1 MTGRVVRLH
10 FRCHAALPIGSFLRV
25 TGSTLWAPGTA
36 AYDPT
41 DASPAIG
48 RTEAAG
54 FPVPNHE
61 ENDLSDSVI
70 PVSALYTSS
79 VEMVTTPDEYPVWR
93 TRKPV
98 VVVWHHSHKTVQHHY
113 YRYLVVSPG
122 GGVSEFNIM
131 GGDAEDMET
140 DMDDYPTMVSTSNE
154 GTGQT
159 VVMQWEDPF
168 NSLLSNNSNTA
179 SDNKGGEATNKSSAV
194 SLTSTL
200 AGGVVTKANY
210 RNLPYRTIDIDS
222 RSFNTE
228 ASKVKLDRWN
238 MPDDITFR
246 PYLIRDAVRDI
257 DGSVC
262 LLLMLMMLTG
272 DSVPLMELVYMC
284 MCVSIQCSSLS
295 RLSSCCVLLLYLK

>member
-1 MTGRVVRLH
+1 MSSSSAGGHEMTGRVVRLH

-36 AYDPT
+36 AHDPT
-41 DASPAIG
+41 DASPAME
-48 RTEAAG
+48 RTQANS
-54 FPVPNHE
+54 FPTSTE
-61 ENDLSDSVI
+61 DSDLSDGVI

-79 VEMVTTPDEYPVWR
+79 VEMVTTPEEYPVWR

-98 VVVWHHSHKTVQHHY
+98 VVVWHHSHKQVQHHY

-122 GGVSEFNIM
+122 GGISEFHAA
-131 GGDAEDMET
+131 GGSNETEMET

-168 NSLLSNNSNTA
+168 HSLLTPDGKESTM
-179 SDNKGGEATNKSSAV
+179 KSSAV
-194 SLTSTL
+194 SLTSSL

-210 RNLPYRTIDIDS
+210 RNLPYRTIDIDA
-222 RSFNTE
+222 RSFNAE

-238 MPDDITFR
+238 MPDDMTFR
-246 PYLIRDAVRDI
+246 PYLIRDAVR
-257 DGSVC
+257 
-262 LLLMLMMLTG
+262 
-272 DSVPLMELVYMC
+272 
-284 MCVSIQCSSLS
+284 
-295 RLSSCCVLLLYLK
+295 

>member
-1 MTGRVVRLH
+1 MSSSSTDITGLVVRLH

-36 AYDPT
+36 AHDPA

-48 RTEAAG
+48 STEAAA
-54 FPVPNHE
+54 FPVQHE
-61 ENDLSDSVI
+61 DIESPD

-79 VEMVTTPDEYPVWR
+79 VEMVTTPEEYPIWR

-98 VVVWHHSHKTVQHHY
+98 VVVWHHSQKTVQHHY

-122 GGVSEFNIM
+122 GGVAEFNSLP
-131 GGDAEDMET
+131 GGIDEMET

-168 NSLLSNNSNTA
+168 NSLADTKDSTLRQ
-179 SDNKGGEATNKSSAV
+179 SAV
-194 SLTSTL
+194 SLASSVV
-200 AGGVVTKANY
+200 GGVVTKANY

-222 RSFNTE
+222 SRFHIHNAE
-228 ASKVKLDRWN
+228 AARVKLDRWN
-238 MPDDITFR
+238 MPDDPTFR
-246 PYLIRDAVRDI
+246 PYLIRDAVRI
-257 DGSVC
+257 
-262 LLLMLMMLTG
+262 
-272 DSVPLMELVYMC
+272 
-284 MCVSIQCSSLS
+284 IQYIYCYSLS
-295 RLSSCCVLLLYLK
+295 LMSIVSMSILFSRCAHIVCCFATVCII

>member
-1 MTGRVVRLH
+1 MNSSSATSTAGGGGGGGHEMTGRVVRLH

-36 AYDPT
+36 AGLGPGDPS
-41 DASPAIG
+41 DA
-48 RTEAAG
+48 AANTSDD
-54 FPVPNHE
+54 VPDVSGGGGNSAGA
-61 ENDLSDSVI
+61 DGAVI

-79 VEMVTTPDEYPVWR
+79 VEMVTTPEDYPVWR

-98 VVVWHHSHKTVQHHY
+98 VVVWHHSHKHHQHHY

-122 GGVSEFNIM
+122 GGVREFRAANNVNNVNNNNNNDI
-131 GGDAEDMET
+131 DMET

-168 NSLLSNNSNTA
+168 NSLLSSSSSSADNRDKESSMNT
-179 SDNKGGEATNKSSAV
+179 NTNRSSSSAV
-194 SLTSTL
+194 SLTSSI

-210 RNLPYRTIDIDS
+210 RNLPYRTIDIDAQQQ
-222 RSFNTE
+222 SFNAE

-238 MPDDITFR
+238 MPDDMTFR
-246 PYLIRDAVRDI
+246 PYLIRDAVR
-257 DGSVC
+257 
-262 LLLMLMMLTG
+262 
-272 DSVPLMELVYMC
+272 
-284 MCVSIQCSSLS
+284 
-295 RLSSCCVLLLYLK
+295 

>member
-1 MTGRVVRLH
+1 MSSSSASGHEMTGRVVRLH

-36 AYDPT
+36 AHDPT
-41 DASPAIG
+41 EADSAIEK
-48 RTEAAG
+48 TSANS
-54 FPVPNHE
+54 FPVASE
-61 ENDLSDSVI
+61 DSDLSDGVI

-79 VEMVTTPDEYPVWR
+79 VEMVTTPEEYPVWR

-98 VVVWHHSHKTVQHHY
+98 VVVWHHSHKQQQHHY

-131 GGDAEDMET
+131 GGDAEEMDT

-168 NSLLSNNSNTA
+168 NSLLT
-179 SDNKGGEATNKSSAV
+179 TNDTEKSTMKSSAV
-194 SLTSTL
+194 SLTSSL

-210 RNLPYRTIDIDS
+210 RNLPYRTIDIDA
-222 RSFNTE
+222 RSFNAE
-228 ASKVKLDRWN
+228 VSKCKLDRWN
-238 MPDDITFR
+238 MPDDMTFR
-246 PYLIRDAVRDI
+246 PYLIRDAV
-257 DGSVC
+257 S
-262 LLLMLMMLTG
+262 
-272 DSVPLMELVYMC
+272 E
-284 MCVSIQCSSLS
+284 QQ
-295 RLSSCCVLLLYLK
+295 

>member
-1 MTGRVVRLH
+1 MSSSSAGGHEMTGRVVRLH

-36 AYDPT
+36 AHDPT
-41 DASPAIG
+41 DAAPAID

-54 FPVPNHE
+54 FPTQHE
-61 ENDLSDSVI
+61 DVDLSDGVI

-79 VEMVTTPDEYPVWR
+79 VEMVTTPEEYPVWR

-98 VVVWHHSHKTVQHHY
+98 VVVWHHAQKTVQHHY

-131 GGDAEDMET
+131 GGDADEMET

-168 NSLLSNNSNTA
+168 NSLLSAETKESTMR
-179 SDNKGGEATNKSSAV
+179 SSAV
-194 SLTSTL
+194 SLTNSL

-222 RSFNTE
+222 RSFNAE

-238 MPDDITFR
+238 MPDDATFR
-246 PYLIRDAVRDI
+246 PYLIRDAVSEQQWWGYRRTTDENFFLFTCVY
-257 DGSVC
+257 SMWQSLTFLM
-262 LLLMLMMLTG
+262 LLLF
-272 DSVPLMELVYMC
+272 
-284 MCVSIQCSSLS
+284 
-295 RLSSCCVLLLYLK
+295 CCIGYFII

>member
-1 MTGRVVRLH
+1 MSSSSAGPYEMTGRVVRLH

-36 AYDPT
+36 AHDPT
-41 DASPAIG
+41 DASPAID

-54 FPVPNHE
+54 FPVNNEDHDMSGGD
-61 ENDLSDSVI
+61 NSNAI

-79 VEMVTTPDEYPVWR
+79 VEMVTTPEEYPIWR

-98 VVVWHHSHKTVQHHY
+98 VVVWHHSQKTVQHHY

-131 GGDAEDMET
+131 GGDEMET
-140 DMDDYPTMVSTSNE
+140 DMDDYPTQVSTSNE

-168 NSLLSNNSNTA
+168 NSLVVSNSGANSTPGVDNTH
-179 SDNKGGEATNKSSAV
+179 NKSSAV
-194 SLTSTL
+194 SLTSSL

-210 RNLPYRTIDIDS
+210 RNLPYRTIDMDS
-222 RSFNTE
+222 RSFNAA
-228 ASKVKLDRWN
+228 ASNAKLDRWN
-238 MPDDITFR
+238 QPDDATFR
-246 PYLIRDAVRDI
+246 PYLIRDAV
-257 DGSVC
+257 SSSPS
-262 LLLMLMMLTG
+262 
-272 DSVPLMELVYMC
+272 DSN
-284 MCVSIQCSSLS
+284 SNSD
-295 RLSSCCVLLLYLK
+295 